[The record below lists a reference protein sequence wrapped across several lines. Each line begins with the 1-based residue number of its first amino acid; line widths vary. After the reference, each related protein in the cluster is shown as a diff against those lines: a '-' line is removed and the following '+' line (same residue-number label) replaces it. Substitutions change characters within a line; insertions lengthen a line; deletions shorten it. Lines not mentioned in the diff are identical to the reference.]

1 MPNFPLSFKITNA
14 QAAQLCNIAGWTCFD
29 SHIGGRGYVTRL
41 YGPAGEVYEASGID
55 RWYRLDK

>member
-1 MPNFPLSFKITNA
+1 MPNFPLSSKITNA
-14 QAAQLCNIAGWTCFD
+14 QAEALQKLGWTCYD

-41 YGPAGEVYEASGID
+41 YGPAGEVYEASGVD